1 MNFFVLDTSLQGVT
15 LGLVTIEAPSHRIL
29 ASYGSSQP
37 GEAAARLPEL
47 CQRLLKETDLALD
60 DIDGLLVSHGPG
72 SFTGIKIGLSF
83 AAGWNRAGTKTKVYG
98 VSSVKGLQRQLP
110 KNQSLFLPATQT
122 AGYFSQL
129 QESQTAVNLGV
140 IDLAL
145 SSVAARFQESTDSLQ
160 PIAQKDLGEVKILG
174 VWPKVEA
181 WLAEQNIP
189 WSRYENPLLHESVIT
204 GMVEEFIAKSD
215 KLSEGELTAV
225 YLRKSAPEEK
235 LDNLAKALSQ
245 D

>member
-15 LGLVTIEAPSHRIL
+15 LGLVSIEAASYRIL

-47 CQRLLKETDLALD
+47 FQKLLKETSLALK
-60 DIDGLLVSHGPG
+60 DIDGFLVSHGPG

-110 KNQSLFLPATQT
+110 LRQSLFLPATQT
-122 AGYFSQL
+122 AGYFSEHG
-129 QESQTAVNLGV
+129 ESQGDVNLGV

-145 SSVAARFQESTDSLQ
+145 PSVVSRFQESTDSLH
-160 PIAQKDLGEVKILG
+160 PMNYKDLGEVKILG

-181 WLAEQNIP
+181 WLTEQTIP

-215 KLSEGELTAV
+215 KLSEGELAAV